1 MNELLFPYL
10 LVHQRLGIPGI
21 GSFQLV
27 RTAPEVDW
35 EQKTVHPPVQQI
47 SFVPETMEAD
57 HHFYRTVAQQLNIT
71 EVAAIQQ
78 FTEFSYQLREQLQQ
92 GGALLPGIGTL
103 LLNPDGEVFFRP
115 VSQNNQFSKNISF
128 QHMQLTPAAST
139 SNSEPVSISDTIPA
153 VENVTAN
160 EEVPAENETKDNW
173 WIYAII
179 LTVIGLVA
187 SLIAF
192 L

>member
-10 LVHQRLGIPGI
+10 MVHQRLGIPGI
-21 GSFQLV
+21 GCFQLI
-27 RTAPEVDW
+27 RTAPSVDW
-35 EQKTVHPPVQQI
+35 GKKTVHPPVHQI

-57 HHFYRTVAQQLNIT
+57 HAFYRTVAQQLNIS
-71 EVAAIQQ
+71 EVVAIQQ
-78 FTEFSYQLREQLQQ
+78 FTEFVYHLKEQLQQ

-115 VSQNNQFSKNISF
+115 VPQNNGLLKNISF
-128 QHMQLTPAAST
+128 SHMHITTAVPPSTSKPISILDNIPAAETLATEAES
-139 SNSEPVSISDTIPA
+139 SI
-153 VENVTAN
+153 
-160 EEVPAENETKDNW
+160 ENETKDKW

-179 LTVIGLVA
+179 LTVIGLA
-187 SLIAF
+187 ALFIAF